1 MRIKKILLRNNK
13 NETPEK
19 IVGKSKCEEEPGNP
33 GRLGLVLAR
42 VHHPVVAFPLPTKLQ
57 HQMMMTRM
65 TMMMVV
71 MIDPDCGG
79 IEFLPKTFNMILSGR
94 KEVTL
99 RGALVN
105 WSGLPPPPPSSL
117 GTNLLEIIPEIVHV

>member
-1 MRIKKILLRNNK
+1 MMVTMMTMKM
-13 NETPEK
+13 
-19 IVGKSKCEEEPGNP
+19 
-33 GRLGLVLAR
+33 
-42 VHHPVVAFPLPTKLQ
+42 VVT
-57 HQMMMTRM
+57 MMMTM
-65 TMMMVV
+65 KIVV

-79 IEFLPKTFNMILSGR
+79 IDLLAKTFNMILSGR

-117 GTNLLEIIPEIVHV
+117 GTNLLELFWKLFIFEISFR